1 MTNTKLTRRALLSS
15 VLALVLCFT
24 MLLGTTFAWFTDEA
38 VSGGNKIVAGN
49 LEVDLVDENDT
60 SLVGNAELFVSA
72 DGKTSTDILWEPGAT
87 YNTIPMYV
95 KNNGNLALKYQF
107 IVNVA
112 GKDAVKLLD
121 AITFTV
127 KVGDNEYGLD
137 EFKGELAKAG
147 DKSDAIV
154 ISGHMDEGAGNE
166 YKNLEATLTVTV
178 VATQLAYEKDSFD
191 DQYDVDS
198 EYDSEATSGV
208 VVNGATYATVNEAM
222 TAVAEMT
229 DDVVLTI
236 KGAVEL
242 STGSSHGNIEIAP
255 KAKSVTIVGD
265 DADATLT
272 VVGGGVPDIVGK
284 NLTFKNL
291 TIADEGTYNA
301 NSWYFRHQ
309 NFSGKIVF
317 ENVSFVDG
325 VLVGTN
331 HVKDFTPNVTF
342 TDCTFDS
349 GVADEYALWI
359 TDGLVSVTN
368 CTFTGARGIKVHG
381 DSGSQATVT
390 VDSCTFDSLSAK
402 PGFAFGTIDTVAT
415 LVTIKNCE
423 FIDCQPGDGAE
434 DPTKGVACV
443 YETDTAAGAWL
454 VLDGNASFEP
464 VLISTAEE
472 LMNFASAI
480 NGGESYAGKVV
491 KLTGDIDLGGSEWT
505 PIGQTGTS
513 YGATNYFQGVFDGQG
528 YTIKNFKITETNGG
542 ANYAAGLFGF
552 IDAADATIKNLNVDN
567 AEVNGHHW
575 TGVIAGYI
583 TGSITN
589 CTVTNSK
596 VVCTHANNDACGD
609 KAGIITGYVNAGTV
623 TGNTVKDCTVKAGR
637 DGGQVAG
644 AAKTTQVYG
653 NTVINVTVTATGDC
667 TGANISNAEIGRI
680 MG

>member
-1 MTNTKLTRRALLSS
+1 MDKSIKDVLTLIKEKDIKMVDFKMVDINGQYRHVTIPAENFSEDTMKSGIGFDASNYGYAVVEKSDMVFIPDPDTAVIDPFCEIPTLSMT
-15 VLALVLCFT
+15 
-24 MLLGTTFAWFTDEA
+24 
-38 VSGGNKIVAGN
+38 
-49 LEVDLVDENDT
+49 
-60 SLVGNAELFVSA
+60 GNAMIIDSPENRPLPQYPRNIIRA
-72 DGKTSTDILWEPGAT
+72 
-87 YNTIPMYV
+87 
-95 KNNGNLALKYQF
+95 
-107 IVNVA
+107 
-112 GKDAVKLLD
+112 AV
-121 AITFTV
+121 
-127 KVGDNEYGLD
+127 
-137 EFKGELAKAG
+137 
-147 DKSDAIV
+147 
-154 ISGHMDEGAGNE
+154 
-166 YKNLEATLTVTV
+166 
-178 VATQLAYEKDSFD
+178 
-191 DQYDVDS
+191 QY
-198 EYDSEATSGV
+198 
-208 VVNGATYATVNEAM
+208 M
-222 TAVAEMT
+222 
-229 DDVVLTI
+229 
-236 KGAVEL
+236 K
-242 STGSSHGNIEIAP
+242 
-255 KAKSVTIVGD
+255 
-265 DADATLT
+265 
-272 VVGGGVPDIVGK
+272 
-284 NLTFKNL
+284 
-291 TIADEGTYNA
+291 
-301 NSWYFRHQ
+301 
-309 NFSGKIVF
+309 
-317 ENVSFVDG
+317 
-325 VLVGTN
+325 
-331 HVKDFTPNVTF
+331 
-342 TDCTFDS
+342 DS

-454 VLDGNASFEP
+454 VLNGNASFEP